1 MPRGRKPNY
10 KGRSRQFNS
19 GEEIERQKK
28 EDTWRKKKEEVEEE
42 SEEDDDD
49 DEESGSDDSD
59 NEGGEKKGNAGIEIE
74 NPNHVKN
81 KMKKAGEITAGGAE
95 AQPELSRRE
104 REAIEKEQARQRYE
118 KLHAEGKTDEARAD
132 LARLAIIRKQREE
145 AAKKKQLEKEE
156 REAKLAEAE
165 DARRKAMEAQA
176 GGEGGGS
183 GKKKRG
189 KR

>member
-19 GEEIERQKK
+19 GEDIERQMK
-28 EDTWRKKKEEVEEE
+28 DDGWRRKKEEP
-42 SEEDDDD
+42 DDDD
-49 DEESGSDDSD
+49 DEGGEGEAGSGSEDESGE
-59 NEGGEKKGNAGIEIE
+59 EGEGSKGVIEIE

-81 KMKKAGEITAGGAE
+81 KLKKADDITADGA
-95 AQPELSRRE
+95 AGAAPELSRRE

-145 AAKKKQLEKEE
+145 AAKKKLQEKEE
-156 REAKLAEAE
+156 KDAKVAEAE
-165 DARRKAMEAQA
+165 AARRKAMEAQLSGESSS
-176 GGEGGGS
+176 GGR
-183 GKKKRG
+183 KKKN

>member
-19 GEEIERQKK
+19 GEDIERQMKD
-28 EDTWRKKKEEVEEE
+28 DTWRRKKEEP
-42 SEEDDDD
+42 
-49 DEESGSDDSD
+49 SD
-59 NEGGEKKGNAGIEIE
+59 NEEGEEGEGSEDESEDEEGAKKGIIEVE

-81 KMKKAGEITAGGAE
+81 KMKKADDISADGAAGA
-95 AQPELSRRE
+95 APELSRRE

-145 AAKKKQLEKEE
+145 AAKKKQQEKEE
-156 REAKLAEAE
+156 KDAKVAEAE
-165 DARRKAMEAQA
+165 AARKKAMEAQL
-176 GGEGGGS
+176 GGESTSGGR
-183 GKKKRG
+183 KKKKGR
-189 KR
+189 

>member
-19 GEEIERQKK
+19 GEDIERQMK
-28 EDTWRKKKEEVEEE
+28 DDSWRRKKEEP
-42 SEEDDDD
+42 EDE
-49 DEESGSDDSD
+49 DEENEDDSD
-59 NEGGEKKGNAGIEIE
+59 DESGEEGEKKGNSLIEVE

-81 KMKKAGEITAGGAE
+81 KLKKADDISAAGEGAE
-95 AQPELSRRE
+95 KPELSRRE

-145 AAKKKQLEKEE
+145 AAKKKQMEKEE
-156 REAKLAEAE
+156 KDAKLIEAE
-165 DARRKAMEAQA
+165 TARKQAMEAQA
-176 GGEGGGS
+176 GGETSS
-183 GKKKRG
+183 GRRKKNKR
-189 KR
+189 

>member
-19 GEEIERQKK
+19 GEDIERQMK
-28 EDTWRKKKEEVEEE
+28 DDAWRKKKEEPEDDEEE
-42 SEEDDDD
+42 NEDS
-49 DEESGSDDSD
+49 DEESG
-59 NEGGEKKGNAGIEIE
+59 EEGEKKGNSVIEVE
-74 NPNHVKN
+74 NPNRAKN
-81 KMKKAGEITAGGAE
+81 KLQKADDITAEGE
-95 AQPELSRRE
+95 KPELSRRE

-145 AAKKKQLEKEE
+145 AAKKKQQEKEE
-156 REAKLAEAE
+156 KDAKLVEAE
-165 DARRKAMEAQA
+165 SARKQAMEAQLS
-176 GGEGGGS
+176 GESSS
-183 GKKKRG
+183 GRKKKN

>member
-10 KGRSRQFNS
+10 KGRSRQFNNA
-19 GEEIERQKK
+19 EEIERQKN
-28 EDTWRKKKEEVEEE
+28 DDSWRRKKDEP
-42 SEEDDDD
+42 EEDDDD
-49 DEESGSDDSD
+49 NEDKDSSSGEDSD
-59 NEGGEKKGNAGIEIE
+59 AEGEKKNSVIEVE

-81 KMKKAGEITAGGAE
+81 KMKKAGEITAEGAE

-145 AAKKKQLEKEE
+145 AAKKKQQEKDEK
-156 REAKLAEAE
+156 EAKLAEAE
-165 DARRKAMEAQA
+165 DARRKAMEAQSGGG
-176 GGEGGGS
+176 GGEGGS